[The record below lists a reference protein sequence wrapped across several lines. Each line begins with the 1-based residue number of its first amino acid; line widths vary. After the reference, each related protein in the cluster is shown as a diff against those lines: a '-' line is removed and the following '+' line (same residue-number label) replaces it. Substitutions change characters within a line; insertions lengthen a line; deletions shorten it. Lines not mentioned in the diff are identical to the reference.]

1 MCNNRLTLDIVS
13 FNDTVKLGDTK
24 YGMNF
29 DHPVSDLEA
38 ELYAFRIGLTPD
50 EGGLGKFSHFQNA
63 ANLIWPNLIWNPW
76 LERQVESL
84 CENNWVSWTG
94 CAASGKTFGSSLYAM
109 LWWLADPQHSSVI
122 LTSTTAKMIRKR
134 AWANVQHLWRTAQGQ
149 FPGNMV
155 DSKTTLQSVKGDD
168 KNAVFAVAVLD
179 GTTSKAVAN
188 IQGIHSERILAI
200 VDEATDTPEAAFEA
214 TSNLSKGCREFQFLA
229 IGNPHST
236 LDEHGRFSE
245 PLDGWETVN
254 IDTQEWRTKRGVCIR
269 FDGLQSPNIK
279 AGKTKWEFLITQE
292 QVDAARKYEGENSPR
307 YWKYSRGFWPREGVV
322 STVLSETMCH
332 KYRVTRSHTFMS
344 KADMIAGLD
353 PAFGGDRCILRFAKY
368 GDLEGGLMGV
378 EFTEIITI
386 KLDAQSSEPIHFQI
400 AKAVKQECISR
411 GVEPRHLAI
420 DATGEGGGLC
430 DIISKEWSPDI
441 MRVEFGGKP
450 SSLPVSTE
458 DSRPS
463 HEAYMNRV
471 TELWFSVREWVIRE
485 QVRGMDRDTIVEFCQ
500 RMFDDQRRKIVVER
514 KVDMKSRTGQSPDLA
529 DAAALIIEV
538 ARTLGAGRLKGE
550 AKTDKDWL
558 TLSLK
563 YDSVYNEDNLYAA
576 VEE

>member
-1 MCNNRLTLDIVS
+1 MRNNRLTIGIVS

-50 EGGLGKFSHFQNA
+50 EGGLGKFGHFQNA
-63 ANLIWPNLIWNPW
+63 ANLIWPDLIWNPW
-76 LERQVESL
+76 LERQIESM
-84 CENNWVSWTG
+84 CENDWVSWTG
-94 CAASGKTFGSSLYAM
+94 CAASGKTYGSALYCM
-109 LWWLADPQHSSVI
+109 LWWIADPQHSSVI

-134 AWANVQHLWRTAQGQ
+134 AWANIQHLWRSAQGQ

-168 KNAVFAVAVLD
+168 KNAIFAVAVLD
-179 GTTSKAVAN
+179 GSTSKAVAN

-214 TSNLSKGCREFQFLA
+214 TANLSKGCREFQFLA

-245 PLDGWETVN
+245 PADGWDSVS
-254 IDTQEWRTKRGVCIR
+254 IDTQEWTTKRGVCVR

-279 AGKTKWEFLITQE
+279 AGKTKWEFLITQD
-292 QVDAARKYEGENSPR
+292 QVDSSRKYEGENSPR

-332 KYRVTRSHTFMS
+332 KYRVRDRHTFIS
-344 KADMIAGLD
+344 RSEMIAGLD

-368 GDLEGGLMGV
+368 GDLDGGLMGV
-378 EFTEIITI
+378 EFTEMITI
-386 KLDAQSSEPIHFQI
+386 KLDASAAEPIHFQI
-400 AKAVKQECISR
+400 AKSVKQECISR
-411 GVEPRHLAI
+411 GVEPRNLAI

-458 DSRPS
+458 DRRPS
-463 HEAYMNRV
+463 HEAYTNRV

-485 QVRGMDRDTIVEFCQ
+485 QVRGMDNGTIVEFCQ

-514 KVDMKSRTGQSPDLA
+514 KVDMKGRTGQSPDLA

-538 ARTLGAGRLKGE
+538 ARNLGAGRLHKE
-550 AKTDKDWL
+550 TRSDKDWL

-563 YDSVYNEDNLYAA
+563 YDSLYNPENLYAS